1 MLLPKACGSVNVLF
15 GEGKWRGAYGVLGDV
30 NVLLL
35 AVLDELWLEETGVAL
50 DLVGSG
56 GDASAI
62 DDGLEVL
69 LGVVGDTDS
78 TRLLLGQLCHGL
90 PCVDDGDVVEHL
102 DVLALEREEV
112 VVDIAALVESDGE
125 VDEVKV

>member
-1 MLLPKACGSVNVLF
+1 VLNLVV
-15 GEGKWRGAYGVLGDV
+15 RRIAYGVFGDV
-30 NVLLL
+30 DVLLL
-35 AVLDELWLEETGVAL
+35 AVLDKLWLEETGVTL

-56 GDASAI
+56 GDTGAV
-62 DDGLEVL
+62 DEGLEVF

-102 DVLALEREEV
+102 NILTLQGEEV
-112 VVDIAALVESDGE
+112 VVYIAALVESDGE

>member
-1 MLLPKACGSVNVLF
+1 M
-15 GEGKWRGAYGVLGDV
+15 AYGVLGDV
-30 NVLLL
+30 DVLLL

-56 GDASAI
+56 SDAGAV

-78 TRLLLGQLCHGL
+78 ARLLLGQLCHGL
-90 PCVDDGDVVEHL
+90 PCVDYRDVVEHL